1 MPSVE
6 WYTLAVASFASLGT
20 FLYGYDTG
28 IVTTTIAHQSWIDYM
43 NHPSTALVGAVGA
56 IYIAGEA
63 VGAFS
68 QTLIADALGR
78 LRFMQ
83 FACIVVTIGA
93 ALQTASVNFGMFLA
107 GRIISGFAV
116 GALSGTVPLYL
127 VEISPPKNRG
137 LIGGLSGV
145 GLSAGAMIANWIGFS
160 CNYAS
165 FGAVQWRLPLAL
177 QLPWGI
183 IMFIGLATFMPNSPR
198 ELIYKGKIAEARRTF
213 ASIRPDLQ
221 PHELSEEFNL
231 MHAQIEY
238 EREREIK
245 SYREIFELYRHR
257 VLVAISVQVLTALTG
272 VNVIQYYQ
280 TILYED
286 LGIDAT
292 SRLALSAA
300 WGTCA
305 FLSNAISISFLPD
318 RIGRRRILLLGLS
331 LIVVTEIYSAIMQLK
346 FQNSSSR
353 VGKGFAVAGIFFFVV
368 CYYGTINSTTWLYG
382 SEVLPMSIRSRVM
395 GLAATSHYAV
405 NVGITEA
412 GPTAFARIG
421 QNYYYVF
428 VACCTVYIAVVYFYY
443 PETNQKT
450 LEEIA
455 AAFGDCVVE
464 VDKNFVAAE
473 GAAFHNRD
481 DAADADSAEKQ

>member
-28 IVTTTIAHQSWIDYM
+28 IVTTTIAHQSWVDYM
-43 NHPSTALVGAVGA
+43 NHPNTALVGAVGS

-63 VGAFS
+63 LGAFS
-68 QTLIADALGR
+68 QILIADALGR

-93 ALQTASVNFGMFLA
+93 TLQTASVNFGMFLA

-145 GLSAGAMIANWIGFS
+145 GLSMGTMVSNWVGFA
-160 CNYAS
+160 CGYAS
-165 FGAVQWRLPLAL
+165 FGPVQWRLPLAL

-198 ELIYKGKIAEARRTF
+198 ELIYKNKIDDARRTF
-213 ASIRPDLQ
+213 ATIRPDLQ
-221 PHELSEEFNL
+221 PHELPQEFSL

-245 SYREIFELYRHR
+245 SYREIFRLYRHR
-257 VLVAISVQVLTALTG
+257 VLVAVSVQVLTALTG

-292 SRLALSAA
+292 SRLALSAV

-305 FLSNAISISFLPD
+305 FLSNAICISFLPD
-318 RIGRRRILLLGLS
+318 RIGRRRILMLGLS
-331 LIVVTEIYSAIMQLK
+331 LIIVTEIYAAIMQLK
-346 FQNSSSR
+346 FQNSPSR

-382 SEVLPMSIRSRVM
+382 SEVLPISVRSRVM
-395 GLAATSHYAV
+395 GLSATAHYAV

-428 VACCTVYIAVVYFYY
+428 VACCVVYIFLVYFYY

-450 LEEIA
+450 LEQIA
-455 AAFGDCVVE
+455 AAFGDRVVD
-464 VDKNFVAAE
+464 VDKPYVETE
-473 GAAFHNRD
+473 GAAFHKRD
-481 DAADADSAEKQ
+481 DAADADSTEKP